1 MQEREGVEEG
11 LLDGNN
17 GESAA
22 SEITFVVVLC
32 TIVAASG
39 SLAYGFSVGYSSPA
53 QFGIMDDLSLSIA
66 QYSAFGSMLTF
77 GGMIGALISGRIA
90 ETIGRR
96 LTMWLLEIFFI
107 VGSVLIIFAK
117 NIWWLNIGRLLMGIG
132 AGLHCY
138 VAPIYMA
145 EITPK
150 DIRGG
155 FTAGIT
161 FTVSIGFSLMFFFG
175 NFFAWRNLAL
185 VGTIPSFIQV
195 VGTFFIPESP
205 RWLAKTGRWKEV
217 EGALQRLRGKN
228 ADVSSEVSEI
238 KEYMETLEKLP
249 QSRFLD
255 LFNRKYA
262 HSLIVGV
269 GLMVLVQLGGTDAIY
284 SYTSSIFEAAGSSS
298 SIASTVMAAL
308 QLPAAA
314 LSVALMD
321 KIGRRL
327 ILMITATRTGLGCLI
342 VGLGFAF
349 KGGYEELEQL
359 TAALVLIGILVFAV
373 SFSAGLGGTPWVI
386 MSEIFPVNIKGT
398 GGSLVTFSNWF
409 SSWMVTYAFNF
420 VFQWSSA
427 GVFFVFACVS
437 AIIVI
442 FVAKLVP
449 ETKGR
454 TLEQIQASMTL
465 LQ

>member
-22 SEITFVVVLC
+22 EITFVVVLC

-53 QFGIMDDLSLSIA
+53 EFGIMDDLSLSIA
-66 QYSAFGSMLTF
+66 EYSAFGSILTF

-96 LTMWLLEIFFI
+96 LTMWFLEIFFI
-107 VGSVLIIFAK
+107 VGWVLIIFAK

-138 VAPIYMA
+138 VAPIYIA

-150 DIRGG
+150 NNRGG
-155 FTAGIT
+155 FTAAIT
-161 FTVSIGFSLMFFFG
+161 FSVSIGFSLMFFFG

-195 VGTFFIPESP
+195 LGTFFIPESP

-217 EGALQRLRGKN
+217 EAALQRLRGKN
-228 ADVSSEVSEI
+228 SDVSSEAAEI
-238 KEYMETLEKLP
+238 KEHMETLQKLP

-255 LFNRKYA
+255 LFNRRYA

-269 GLMVLVQLGGTDAIY
+269 GLMVLVQFGGTDAIS
-284 SYTSSIFEAAGSSS
+284 SYTSSIFEAAGFSSG
-298 SIASTVMAAL
+298 IASTVMAGL

-314 LSVALMD
+314 VSVALMD

-327 ILMITATRTGLGCLI
+327 ILMVTATGTCLGCLI
-342 VGLGFAF
+342 AGLGFAF

-359 TAALVLIGILVFAV
+359 SPALVLTGILVFSV
-373 SFSAGLGGTPWVI
+373 CFSAGMGGTPWVI

-398 GGSLVTFSNWF
+398 GGSLVTLSNWF
-409 SSWMVTYAFNF
+409 SSWIVTYAFNF
-420 VFQWSSA
+420 LFQWSSA

-437 AIIVI
+437 ASIVI

>member
-66 QYSAFGSMLTF
+66 Q
-77 GGMIGALISGRIA
+77 
-90 ETIGRR
+90 
-96 LTMWLLEIFFI
+96 
-107 VGSVLIIFAK
+107 
-117 NIWWLNIGRLLMGIG
+117 
-132 AGLHCY
+132 
-138 VAPIYMA
+138 APIYMA

-150 DIRGG
+150 NIRGG

-327 ILMITATRTGLGCLI
+327 ILMITATGTGLGCLI

-349 KGGYEELEQL
+349 K
-359 TAALVLIGILVFAV
+359 VFAV

-427 GVFFVFACVS
+427 EERIATHDAVQSNEKEGTEACQLRYS
-437 AIIVI
+437 IVRRQRM
-442 FVAKLVP
+442 V
-449 ETKGR
+449 GR
-454 TLEQIQASMTL
+454 DKEE
-465 LQ
+465 

>member
-11 LLDGNN
+11 LLDGNS

-22 SEITFVVVLC
+22 GITYVVVLC

-53 QFGIMDDLSLSIA
+53 EFGIMDDLSLSIA
-66 QYSAFGSMLTF
+66 QFS
-77 GGMIGALISGRIA
+77 
-90 ETIGRR
+90 
-96 LTMWLLEIFFI
+96 
-107 VGSVLIIFAK
+107 
-117 NIWWLNIGRLLMGIG
+117 
-132 AGLHCY
+132 
-138 VAPIYMA
+138 
-145 EITPK
+145 
-150 DIRGG
+150 
-155 FTAGIT
+155 
-161 FTVSIGFSLMFFFG
+161 VSIGFSLMFFFG
-175 NFFAWRNLAL
+175 NFFTWRNLAL

-195 VGTFFIPESP
+195 IGTFFIPESP

-217 EGALQRLRGKN
+217 EPALQRLRGKK
-228 ADVSSEVSEI
+228 ADVSSEAAEI
-238 KEYMETLEKLP
+238 KGHMESLEQLP

-269 GLMVLVQLGGTDAIY
+269 GLMVLVQFGGTDGIS
-284 SYTSSIFEAAGSSS
+284 SYTSSIFEAAGFSSG
-298 SIASTVMAAL
+298 IASTVMAAL

-327 ILMITATRTGLGCLI
+327 ILMVTATGTCLGCLI
-342 VGLGFAF
+342 AGLGFAF
-349 KGGYEELEQL
+349 QHSAAGGDEELEQL
-359 TAALVLIGILVFAV
+359 TAALVLTGILVFSV
-373 SFSAGLGGTPWVI
+373 SFSAGMGGTPWVI

-398 GGSLVTFSNWF
+398 GGSLVTLSNWF
-409 SSWMVTYAFNF
+409 SSWIVTYAFNF
-420 VFQWSSA
+420 LFQWSSA

>member
-1 MQEREGVEEG
+1 M
-11 LLDGNN
+11 
-17 GESAA
+17 
-22 SEITFVVVLC
+22 T
-32 TIVAASG
+32 
-39 SLAYGFSVGYSSPA
+39 
-53 QFGIMDDLSLSIA
+53 QFN
-66 QYSAFGSMLTF
+66 F
-77 GGMIGALISGRIA
+77 
-90 ETIGRR
+90 
-96 LTMWLLEIFFI
+96 
-107 VGSVLIIFAK
+107 
-117 NIWWLNIGRLLMGIG
+117 
-132 AGLHCY
+132 CY
-138 VAPIYMA
+138 KQAPIYMA

-150 DIRGG
+150 NIRGG

-161 FTVSIGFSLMFFFG
+161 
-175 NFFAWRNLAL
+175 
-185 VGTIPSFIQV
+185 
-195 VGTFFIPESP
+195 
-205 RWLAKTGRWKEV
+205 AKTGRWKEV

-327 ILMITATRTGLGCLI
+327 ILMITASGTGLGCLI

-349 KGGYEELEQL
+349 K
-359 TAALVLIGILVFAV
+359 VFAV

-427 GVFFVFACVS
+427 G
-437 AIIVI
+437 
-442 FVAKLVP
+442 
-449 ETKGR
+449 T
-454 TLEQIQASMTL
+454 
-465 LQ
+465 